1 MSLKATVCDKIVDMG
16 DRQKKVSVVTGG
28 AGFIGSHLCDSL
40 VALGHEVYCLDNL
53 LTGSESNIAQLK
65 NNPLF
70 TFIRYDVTNE
80 MPILPEVHFVFHLAS
95 AASVPDYQKYEEETA
110 LVNSVGTR
118 NLLKF
123 AKAYKAVFLFTS
135 TSEIYGSPL
144 EHPQKETYWGNVNP
158 NGVRACYDESKRF
171 GEMMAMLYV
180 RKYGLD
186 GRIVRIF
193 NTYGP
198 RMRKDDGRVVSN
210 FINQAIAEKP
220 ITVYGDGTSTRS
232 FCYISDMVEGIIKA
246 MITQGLKGEVLNLG
260 NPEEYAM
267 IDLAQKIKAMT
278 KTTSEI
284 VFGKLPQDDPPRRK
298 PDITKATKELGWKP
312 FVDLEDGLR
321 KTIEYYKSVS

>member
-1 MSLKATVCDKIVDMG
+1 MQDT
-16 DRQKKVSVVTGG
+16 QKKVSVVTGG

-40 VALGHEVYCLDNL
+40 IALGHQVFALDNL
-53 LTGSESNIAQLK
+53 ITGSESNIKHLAS
-65 NNPLF
+65 NPSF

-95 AASVPDYQKYEEETA
+95 PASVPDYQKFDEETA

-123 AKAYKAVFLFTS
+123 AKAYKAKFLFTS
-135 TSEIYGSPL
+135 TSEVYGSPL

-171 GEMMAMLYV
+171 GEMMTMLYV

-210 FINQAIAEKP
+210 FINQAIAGKP
-220 ITVYGDGTSTRS
+220 ITVYGDGSPTRS
-232 FCYISDMVEGIIKA
+232 FCFVSDMVEGLVKA
-246 MITQGLKGEVLNLG
+246 MMTDGTKGEVYNLG
-260 NPEEYAM
+260 NPEEYTM
-267 IDLAQKIKAMT
+267 IDLAKKIKTMT
-278 KTTSEI
+278 KSTSEI
-284 VFGKLPQDDPPRRK
+284 VYAPLPEDDPPRRR
-298 PDITKATKELGWKP
+298 PDITKAETTLGWKP
-312 FVDLEDGLR
+312 VVSVDEGLK
-321 KTIEYYKSVS
+321 KTIEYYKIRS